1 MLNFN
6 LVTIITIPLS
16 RHNKKEIT
24 INEEYLL
31 EQFKEEIAEE
41 LSIDKKKLN
50 KEEEK

>member
-1 MLNFN
+1 MWVYDHIKKKIF
-6 LVTIITIPLS
+6 LS